1 MQTLDSISA
10 DRMKGLFAEIESF
23 IDPDFDGWTRT
34 VFSPF
39 YQEERHW
46 MLRQFKS
53 SGLHD
58 VHVDPCGNIVGVL
71 PGRNAFAEPVVIGSH
86 TDTVER
92 GGRFDGVVGVL
103 GALEVVQRLR
113 ESGTLL
119 ERPLMVID
127 FFGEEANP
135 FGLTCLGSRSL
146 VGHLTAQDLGRIGP
160 EGQRLGETLQTFG
173 LDPSRILGM
182 NKGRRTKWHA
192 YLELH
197 IEQSNAL
204 EDAGCEIG
212 VVTAVAGIKRLLARY
227 LGQYDHAG
235 GARMRA
241 RKDAL
246 LAAASSALELHEFA
260 CGKPGY
266 AVATTTHIDSLQ
278 SAQNVVPG
286 KAELRAEV
294 RSTDMAWLT
303 SVESDL
309 AQRLSARAHDFGCD
323 VDLEWFLDNEIVQT
337 DPTIQQNIVG
347 AAKDLGLS
355 WRAVPSGA
363 THDSVHMSRIA
374 PMGMIFVPS
383 VGGRSHCPEEMTP
396 QSDILNG
403 IAVLEESVRLA
414 DKGSPLPRS

>member
-1 MQTLDSISA
+1 MQTLESISA
-10 DRMKGLFAEIESF
+10 DRISALFAEIESF
-23 IDPDFDGWTRT
+23 TDPDFDGWTRT
-34 VFSPF
+34 VFSSS
-39 YQEERHW
+39 YQEERQW
-46 MLRQFKS
+46 MRRQFKD
-53 SGLHD
+53 SGLQD
-58 VHVDPCGNIVGVL
+58 VHVDAAGNIVGVL
-71 PGRNAFAEPVVIGSH
+71 PGRNPFAEPIVLGSH

-103 GALEVVQRLR
+103 GALEVVQRFR
-113 ESGTLL
+113 ESGHFLD
-119 ERPLMVID
+119 RPLMVID

-146 VGHLTAQDLGRIGP
+146 VGHLAAQDLERVDP
-160 EGQRLGETLQTFG
+160 EGKRLGDALRAVG
-173 LDPSRILGM
+173 MDPSGILGM
-182 NKGRRTKWHA
+182 NTGRPAKWHA

-197 IEQSNAL
+197 IEQSDSL
-204 EDAGCEIG
+204 ERAGCEIG

-235 GARMRA
+235 GARMRT

-246 LAAASSALELHEFA
+246 LAAASSALVLNEFA
-260 CGKPGY
+260 CGNPGY

-294 RSTDMAWLT
+294 RSTDAPWFT
-303 SVESDL
+303 SVDRDL
-309 AQRLSARAHDFGCD
+309 TQRVSARAQEFGCE

-337 DPTIQQNIVG
+337 DPTLQQNIVE
-347 AAKDLGLS
+347 ASRSLGLS
-355 WRAVPSGA
+355 WMAVPSGA
-363 THDSVHMSRIA
+363 THDSVHISRIA

-396 QSDILNG
+396 QRDILNG

-414 DKGSPLPRS
+414 DKGPIPSP

>member
-10 DRMKGLFAEIESF
+10 ERMNSLFAEIESF
-23 IDPDFDGWTRT
+23 VDPCFEGWTRT

-39 YQEERHW
+39 YQEERQW
-46 MLRQFKS
+46 MLRQFRN
-53 SGLHD
+53 SGLQD
-58 VHVDPCGNIVGVL
+58 VHVDACGNIIGVL
-71 PGRNAFAEPVVIGSH
+71 PGRNPFAEPIVLGSH

-103 GALEVVQRLR
+103 GALEVVQRFQ
-113 ESGTLL
+113 ETDCVL

-146 VGHLTAQDLGRIGP
+146 VGHLTAQDLERVDPQGK
-160 EGQRLGETLQTFG
+160 RLGDTLQG
-173 LDPSRILGM
+173 LGMDPSGILGM
-182 NKGRRTKWHA
+182 NMRHRAKWHA

-197 IEQSNAL
+197 IEQSDSL
-204 EDAGCEIG
+204 EKAGCEIG

-235 GARMRA
+235 GARMRT

-246 LAAASSALELHEFA
+246 LAAASSALVLHEFA
-260 CGKPGY
+260 CGNPGY

-278 SAQNVVPG
+278 AAQNVVPG
-286 KAELRAEV
+286 RAELRAEV
-294 RSTDMAWLT
+294 RSTDTAWLT

-309 AQRLSARAHDFGCD
+309 VQRLSARALEYGCN
-323 VDLEWFLDNEIVQT
+323 VDLEWFLDNEVVQT
-337 DPTIQQNIVG
+337 NPTLQQDIADASRN
-347 AAKDLGLS
+347 LGLS
-355 WRAVPSGA
+355 WMAVPSGA
-363 THDSVHMSRIA
+363 THDSVHISQIA

-396 QSDILNG
+396 QRDILNG

-414 DKGSPLPRS
+414 DKGRMPIV